1 MPVIME
7 NMAEGIQP
15 LDSVGVDETYRIL
28 EDWKNDFRN
37 IDWRRVKGIGYDDY
51 GELNIIEGKVGQ
63 NFDLYGWIS
72 AHGGP
77 RLNAGTAV
85 DWMESNRDFIGSNTQ
100 VDAGEDLDKETNR
113 ETGDPLG
120 NGSLGDSG
128 GSLGED
134 LGYSLGETGDGF
146 EELQAR
152 LNSSIEETEEEP
164 ERDKPGIPVA
174 KEIIEDASGTS
185 VRGEP
190 ETAKEF
196 NDTSQM
202 MGEPILTTP
211 VVAPEFE
218 STGDDEEGT
227 TFLGID
233 DDQVGAHKVALRQVR
248 EFFCQTLNMRFDV
261 FPDRKATFIG
271 RSAKG
276 SDVVIQGNKNISRVH
291 AAVSVRGGQL
301 FVRDMSSSNGTFV
314 NGQRLT
320 PNVET
325 PVNVGDRVTFAD
337 TVFVVEQ

>member
-7 NMAEGIQP
+7 NVAEGIQP

-28 EDWKNDFRN
+28 EAWKSDFRN

-100 VDAGEDLDKETNR
+100 VDAWDKETNR

-120 NGSLGDSG
+120 NGSLGDSED
-128 GSLGED
+128 SLGEM
-134 LGYSLGETGDGF
+134 GDGF

-152 LNSSIEETEEEP
+152 LNSSIEEPEEEP

-174 KEIIEDASGTS
+174 KEIIEDASGIP
-185 VRGEP
+185 VKGEP
-190 ETAKEF
+190 ESAKEL
-196 NDTSQM
+196 NDTPQM
-202 MGEPILTTP
+202 MGEPIPATP

-233 DDQVGAHKVALRQVR
+233 DDQVGAHKVALGQVR

-291 AAVSVRGGQL
+291 AAVSVRDGQL

-325 PVNVGDRVTFAD
+325 PVKVGDKVTFAD

>member
-7 NMAEGIQP
+7 NVAEGIQP

-100 VDAGEDLDKETNR
+100 VDAWEDLDKETNR
-113 ETGDPLG
+113 ETEGILGEDSEG
-120 NGSLGDSG
+120 NGSLGDSED
-128 GSLGED
+128 SLGED
-134 LGYSLGETGDGF
+134 LGDSLGEMGDGF

-152 LNSSIEETEEEP
+152 LNSSIEEPEEEP
-164 ERDKPGIPVA
+164 ERDKQGIPVA
-174 KEIIEDASGTS
+174 KEIIE
-185 VRGEP
+185 GEHEP
-190 ETAKEF
+190 AKEL
-196 NDTSQM
+196 NDTPQM
-202 MGEPILTTP
+202 MEEPIPTTP

-233 DDQVGAHKVALRQVR
+233 DDQEGAHKVALRQVR

-291 AAVSVRGGQL
+291 AAVSVRDGQL

-325 PVNVGDRVTFAD
+325 PVNVGDQVTFAD